1 MTGGNTLK
9 TGIDTP
15 TGRLIIGHRLPHPPS
30 QALLLQGT
38 LIRKTYGIA
47 TLGLLLKNI
56 CINSH
61 IYFKSI
67 VYF

>member
-15 TGRLIIGHRLPHPPS
+15 TGRLIVGHRLPYPPS

-38 LIRKTYGIA
+38 LVCKTYGIA

-56 CINSH
+56 
-61 IYFKSI
+61 
-67 VYF
+67 